1 MLNAVFLVSVLS
13 SVAIA
18 ATVLS
23 NSLFSRSIDS
33 VNKRATCT
41 PISAGSANTDDVPAI
56 EAAFKSCGAGSTIVI
71 PAGKTYMI
79 RSTLDFTG
87 CSNCDFQVEGT
98 LKASDD
104 TTFWNGV
111 GAIISVSGITGA
123 RIRSVTGAGV
133 IDGNGQAS
141 YDKFASDSSYKRPK
155 LLNIAGKSTNIAVSN
170 LRFKNP
176 PCKSFDLIHPSKSE
190 SHMLITQSSLLHHQQ
205 RRQLP
210 RLLRVPVP
218 YRRIQ
223 VQQPSQEYRRH

>member
-1 MLNAVFLVSVLS
+1 MLNALSLVSVLS

-18 ATVLS
+18 ATVPL
-23 NSLFSRSIDS
+23 NSLFSRSIDG

-41 PISAGSANTDDVPAI
+41 PTSAGSANTDDVPAI
-56 EAAFKSCGAGSTIVI
+56 EAAFKSCGTGGTIVI

-123 RIRSVTGAGV
+123 KIRSVTGAGV

-141 YDKFASDSSYKRPK
+141 YDKFASDSSYRRPK
-155 LLNIAGKSTNIAVSN
+155 LLNIAGKSMNIAVSN

-176 PCKSFDLIHPSKSE
+176 PCKSYCLLYFSALG
-190 SHMLITQSSLLHHQQ
+190 SHKLTAQSSFLHHQQ

-210 RLLRVPVP
+210 CLLRVPVSH
-218 YRRIQ
+218 RRIQ
-223 VQQPSQEYRRH
+223 VQQPGQKYRRH